1 MAYMQEAELLHLLAE
16 LFTTANLSSRVEL
29 HLSDTRL
36 LRLLLEAAHQRALR
50 EAHSGGTSLS
60 AVKPG
65 PKALQAD
72 TDRNAVSGA
81 GERLRGR
88 MLEA

>member
-50 EAHSGGTSLS
+50 EAHSGG